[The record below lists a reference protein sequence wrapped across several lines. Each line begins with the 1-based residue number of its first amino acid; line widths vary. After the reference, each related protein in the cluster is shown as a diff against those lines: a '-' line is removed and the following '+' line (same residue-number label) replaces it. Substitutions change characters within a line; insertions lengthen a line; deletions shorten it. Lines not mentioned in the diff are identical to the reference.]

1 MNGEIGALSADL
13 LIGNSGWRGPASLR
27 QLGPS
32 GMINLASSISYDKR
46 GNMLNLALGNGL
58 TEKRSY
64 DAGNLISSM
73 IVPRVMR
80 LNYLHDP
87 AKNITAISDLLQAER
102 SKAYAYDPLNRLA
115 SAKGPWGIE
124 SFAYDANGN
133 RLSENIND
141 ASYAYSYERNRL
153 SGVSA
158 ERYVQNYQYDQSG
171 NPISD
176 GALDYAYG
184 QNNRLSSVSVY
195 GRIMAQ
201 YVYNAKGQRVVKTS
215 VRDRDGDWDRDDCE
229 GRYTVFHYDL
239 LGRLIEE
246 TSEKG
251 DLMTDYIYLGR
262 NPLAMVKKEGCR
274 EETYF
279 YHNDHLGAPQVM
291 TDEKQMVVWTADLD
305 PFGGNEPH
313 YEMASMRDDGRGGR
327 IKCHEDFHNRIT
339 NNLRFPGQYFD
350 KETGLNY
357 NYFRYYDPR
366 TGRYTQVDPIGL
378 KGGMNPYVYVKN
390 NPINRMDPFGLDDFN
405 NGLDPF
411 FPPPWDP
418 TTDPYANDHP
428 IPPPDYSNLL
438 RVLELGLE
446 ALSDV
451 KPGGF
456 YINWNTVGTCPLF

>member
-1 MNGEIGALSADL
+1 
-13 LIGNSGWRGPASLR
+13 
-27 QLGPS
+27 
-32 GMINLASSISYDKR
+32 
-46 GNMLNLALGNGL
+46 
-58 TEKRSY
+58 
-64 DAGNLISSM
+64 
-73 IVPRVMR
+73 
-80 LNYLHDP
+80 
-87 AKNITAISDLLQAER
+87 
-102 SKAYAYDPLNRLA
+102 
-115 SAKGPWGIE
+115 
-124 SFAYDANGN
+124 
-133 RLSENIND
+133 
-141 ASYAYSYERNRL
+141 
-153 SGVSA
+153 
-158 ERYVQNYQYDQSG
+158 
-171 NPISD
+171 
-176 GALDYAYG
+176 
-184 QNNRLSSVSVY
+184 
-195 GRIMAQ
+195 
-201 YVYNAKGQRVVKTS
+201 
-215 VRDRDGDWDRDDCE
+215 
-229 GRYTVFHYDL
+229 
-239 LGRLIEE
+239 
-246 TSEKG
+246 
-251 DLMTDYIYLGR
+251 
-262 NPLAMVKKEGCR
+262 
-274 EETYF
+274 
-279 YHNDHLGAPQVM
+279 M